1 VVLCCYTLFMT
12 SAHKPIFLVVSQNQD
27 IGELVKDTLLSNG
40 VTVETSQPSKIEK
53 IKLEKIHYI
62 IFLIQRSLDNQDIT
76 TSLINLSDL
85 AKTHQSKIAIVDIHK
100 NQIQEEV
107 VENTLQL
114 LNQVSTKPPLF
125 RYILT
130 KDLFQDQDDKTIFTL
145 EQDIQLVSHSQ
156 KIDVSSRGENLIYPL
171 NLRDLVSAVLK
182 SLFLERMAGKQLTII
197 GDPLKD
203 LELAYTIKD
212 ELEKVGKN
220 LNIDTIKKDV
230 LPLSSTLNASA
241 KSRALLKWLPVDTNE
256 HKLKRKISTIIT
268 KEPDQEP
275 IIFNKKP
282 PPIKT
287 EDAKPSKKINL
298 HKIEKKFLISIP
310 IILITISVFSF
321 IVLNTIYLFL
331 LGASLKKTKASLDH
345 LNKGDIAAVNQEIQ
359 VAEKYLQIGENISH
373 YVLPIYKVFSSEL
386 TSNINN
392 FSSLLKHSQATTLS
406 INESYQLANN
416 FYHDLFTP
424 SGESSARDMSIAIQ
438 SRLRTI
444 HQELSQIE
452 IISRN
457 HTFPNFF
464 NQKLKEIDFAQK
476 IDILI
481 NQTSQSLKLL
491 ESFSTLLDSSDTQ
504 YVALL
509 IQDINELKSSG
520 GTIRSVILANVEN
533 QKIRN
538 IRVLSSGQID
548 QQMIGQVPAPPEIE
562 SLTGQENLSFT
573 NSNTSANFTTTSLLV
588 DKFLKESLNFNP
600 DLIIAITTQTLED
613 VLKELGSLSTNEIVF
628 SPNSFNQELA
638 NSNLNHTTSKTTN
651 LLLEK
656 IVEDLQTQNL
666 PLVKLV
672 RPIINT
678 LNQDD
683 LRVWFKDPSKEN
695 SIINY
700 PFAGN
705 IFMATCHPL
714 LVSSNCL
721 ADAGH
726 LAENNLSVAPF
737 NFYQDRKLQHNI
749 TIQDRSVLHTFVLD
763 YVWHQDIPRELNRD
777 YQVLYQIYLHPSAK
791 FISLEKNNQ
800 ETDTTISKENYND
813 LSLFQIP
820 LSITPKDSISI
831 KINFILED
839 VLPPTSSKNFAYS
852 IKTFHQ
858 PGTSNHNNQLVI
870 NYPQDL
876 AISGITF
883 PGSIGSSQ
891 IIYQSS
897 ADSSLN
903 SVFGVQFAY

>member
-1 VVLCCYTLFMT
+1 MT

>member
-1 VVLCCYTLFMT
+1 MVLCCYTLFMT

>member
-438 SRLRTI
+438 PRLRTI